1 VLAPEREQLILRL
14 LQQDRFAAVADL
26 AGLARASEATVRR
39 DLARLERAGRLR
51 RVRGGAELAAG
62 GEDAAA
68 QLPFESRKG
77 LLSETKRRIARL
89 AASLCREQDTI
100 IIDGGSTTYHL
111 AEFLLPM
118 KLQILTNSF
127 ALAQA
132 LVGRSANTII
142 LSGGVVH
149 SDSQLVLDPF
159 QEDIFRHYVA
169 AKVFM
174 GVYGI
179 DEMGAT
185 NTDVQLINAERAMI
199 ERAKELIILAD
210 SSKFDR
216 RGSLLLCGFD
226 RINTVI
232 TDAGVPEGYRRLL
245 ESHGVHLLVA

>member
-1 VLAPEREQLILRL
+1 MLAPERERLILRL
-14 LQQDRFAAVADL
+14 LRQDRFATVSEL
-26 AGLARASEATVRR
+26 AGLAGASEATVRR
-39 DLARLERAGRLR
+39 DLDRLERTGLLV

-62 GEDAAA
+62 AENTV

-77 LLSETKRRIARL
+77 LMSETKRRIARL
-89 AASLCREQDTI
+89 AASLCREGETI
-100 IIDGGSTTYHL
+100 IIDGGSTTYHM

-132 LVGRSANTII
+132 LVGGSANTVI

-149 SDSQLVLDPF
+149 ADSQLVLDPF
-159 QEDIFRHYVA
+159 QEDPFSHYLA

-185 NTDVQLINAERAMI
+185 NTEVQLISAERAMI
-199 ERAKELIILAD
+199 EHAKELIILAD

-216 RGSLLLCGFD
+216 RGSLFLCGFE
-226 RINTVI
+226 RMRTVI
-232 TDAGVPEGYRRLL
+232 SDAGVTEAQRRLL
-245 ESHGVHLLVA
+245 ESRGVKLLIA

>member
-1 VLAPEREQLILRL
+1 VLAPERERLILRL
-14 LQQDRFAAVADL
+14 LRQDRFATVSEL
-26 AGLARASEATVRR
+26 AGLAEASEATVRR
-39 DLARLERAGRLR
+39 DLDRLERTGQLV

-62 GEDAAA
+62 AEEGTA
-68 QLPFESRKG
+68 QLPFESRIG
-77 LLSETKRRIARL
+77 LMGETKRRIAHL
-89 AASLCREQDTI
+89 AASLCSEQDTV
-100 IIDGGSTTYHL
+100 IIDGGSTTYHM

-132 LVGRSANTII
+132 LVGRSTNTVI

-149 SDSQLVLDPF
+149 ADSQLVLDPF
-159 QEDIFRHYVA
+159 QEDPFRYYVA

-185 NTDVQLINAERAMI
+185 NTEVQLIHAERAMI

-210 SSKFDR
+210 SSKFGR
-216 RGSLLLCGFD
+216 RGSLFLCGFE
-226 RINTVI
+226 RIHTVI
-232 TDAGVPEGYRRLL
+232 SDAGVSEDQRRLL
-245 ESHGVHLLVA
+245 ESRGVKLLIV

>member
-1 VLAPEREQLILRL
+1 MLAPERERLILRL
-14 LQQDRFAAVADL
+14 LRQDRFASVSEL
-26 AGLARASEATVRR
+26 AGLAGSSEATVRR
-39 DLARLERAGRLR
+39 DLGRLERTGRLV

-62 GEDAAA
+62 AEGGAV

-89 AASLCREQDTI
+89 AASLCREGETI
-100 IIDGGSTTYHL
+100 IIDGGSTTYHMT
-111 AEFLLPM
+111 EFLLPV

-132 LVGRSANTII
+132 LVGSSANTVI

-149 SDSQLVLDPF
+149 ADSQLVLDPF
-159 QEDIFRHYVA
+159 QEDPFRRYLA

-185 NTDVQLINAERAMI
+185 NIEVQLISAERAMI
-199 ERAKELIILAD
+199 EHAKELIILAD

-216 RGSLLLCGFD
+216 RGSLFLCGFE
-226 RINTVI
+226 RMGTVI
-232 TDAGVPEGYRRLL
+232 SDAGVTEAQRRLL
-245 ESHGVHLLVA
+245 ESRGVKLLIA